1 MTHNHKSFLR
11 KSTVYST
18 KQNSIKKYNFSFYCK
33 LIYNKSPKII
43 ESIKR
48 TNPII
53 VDNFISL
60 IKLLKLQSHNAIES
74 ILI

>member
-1 MTHNHKSFLR
+1 MTQQSQIISS

-48 TNPII
+48 TNPMI